1 MSLFDQEDK
10 DTFDENKDY
19 LAELT
24 GPGGKFDVAKFGGD
38 REAAIKAMAKGKA
51 FADRTVAQRN
61 KDFDD
66 LREDFLKANANAT
79 AATKYDE
86 LKALL
91 EARQS
96 ETIITPV
103 VNSEQSLD
111 PAKIDELLEAKLAA
125 REAKKREADNMA
137 MVESRLTEQF
147 GERAKA
153 VLRDKMNALSLTA
166 DDLKLLAKRSP
177 EAVLNTLGLNAKPQE
192 AYQGLPSSNLRS
204 DNFVPQVDI
213 HDALY
218 WEKMRRENPKE
229 YFSEKLSVQRL
240 KDMEHPDFMTRY
252 QQKNRRPL

>member
-1 MSLFDQEDK
+1 MSIFDQE
-10 DTFDENKDY
+10 DTFDENQDF
-19 LAELT
+19 LEVLT
-24 GPGGKFDVAKFGGD
+24 RPGGKFDRTKYASEK
-38 REAAIKAMAKGKA
+38 EMYQAIAKGKV
-51 FADRTVAQRN
+51 FGDRTLDQRN

-66 LREDFLKANANAT
+66 LREDFLKSNTNAT
-79 AATKYDE
+79 ASAKFDE

-91 EARQS
+91 EARQL
-96 ETIITPV
+96 EPTITPV

-111 PAKIDELLEAKLAA
+111 STKIEELLEAKLAA
-125 REAKKREADNMA
+125 REAKKKEADNMA
-137 MVESRLTEQF
+137 VVESRLTEQF

-166 DDLKLLAKRSP
+166 EDLKLLAKRSP
-177 EAVLNTLGLNAKPQE
+177 EAVLNTLGLNTKQQE
-192 AYQGLPSSNLRS
+192 TYQGLPSSNLRS

-240 KDMEHPDFMTRY
+240 KDMDHPDFMTRHN
-252 QQKNRRPL
+252 QKNRRPL